1 MAQKNNSRIID
12 DTITQYVQT
21 LRDNR
26 VPVWRLY
33 LFGSH
38 ARGTAQADSDID
50 LAVFLDQDEID
61 GFNEDVQLMRLTRN
75 VDLSIEPHCFS
86 RKDFENPDPF
96 VQQIIA
102 NGERVL

>member
-1 MAQKNNSRIID
+1 MAQRNNSRIIN
-12 DTITQYVQT
+12 DTITQFIQT
-21 LRDNR
+21 LRDNQI
-26 VPVWRLY
+26 PVWRLY

-38 ARGTAQADSDID
+38 AKGIAHAESDID

-61 GFNEDVQLMRLTRN
+61 GFNEDVQLMRLTRK

-102 NGERVL
+102 NGKRVL

>member
-1 MAQKNNSRIID
+1 MIN

-21 LRDNR
+21 LRGHGI
-26 VPVWRLY
+26 PVWRLY

-38 ARGTAQADSDID
+38 AKRTAQADSDID

-61 GFNEDVQLMRLTRN
+61 GFKEDLQLMRLTRK

-96 VQQIIA
+96 VQEILA
-102 NGERVL
+102 TGERVF